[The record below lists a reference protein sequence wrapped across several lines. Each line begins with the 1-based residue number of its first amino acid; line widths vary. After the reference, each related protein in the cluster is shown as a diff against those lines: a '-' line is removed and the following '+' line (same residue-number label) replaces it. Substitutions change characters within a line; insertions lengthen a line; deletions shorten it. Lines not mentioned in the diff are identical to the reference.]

1 MDSRVASHR
10 TGVIPRMRAT
20 NTGLLLSYGREGVS
34 ARPCP
39 AAAQPASTGTITSTS
54 LRVLILEDRPEDAE
68 LILHELRRAGF
79 EPDWQRVDTE
89 ADYLAQLDQ
98 APDLILA
105 DYALPQYDAL
115 RALHLLKN
123 YGLHI
128 PFIVVTGRISEEAA
142 VECMKQGAADYLL
155 KDRLARLGQ
164 AVKRA
169 LEQEHL
175 RTTRERAEEGL
186 RQSEARYRSIFEG
199 VQDAIFVESLTGE
212 VLDVNARACEMYGW
226 SREEFLRKTVRDL
239 VPEGNL
245 AVIASEMEREN
256 LPDQPVETVNIRAC
270 GELFPVEI
278 TTQLQAIGHKTVM
291 LVMVRDITARKR
303 AEEALR
309 ESEERF
315 RNVAQTAA
323 DGIVLADNNCRILYW
338 NRAAETIF
346 GYSGEEAL
354 GKRLST
360 LMPKQYVDLT
370 LKSIERVWRTGGSD
384 LLGEDV
390 EMHGLRKDGEEFPMD
405 LCLSSW
411 ESNGEKYCSAMIR
424 DVTEARGAQK
434 SAQLRDRLAVVG
446 QLAAGIAHDFN
457 NILGTI
463 ILYSELM
470 LNGGD
475 QLPEDR
481 ARLTT
486 IIEQAQRGANLTAQ
500 VLDFSRRSVMERHP
514 MDLAPFMN
522 DLIRLLE
529 RTLPESIRVKLSLEG
544 ESFVVMADPT
554 RMQQVIMNLAFNA
567 RDAMPEG
574 GELRFDLSRLC
585 VEPGM
590 LPCRDMA
597 PGEWVRVRVS
607 DTGTGISTDALP
619 HIFEPFFTTKPPDQG
634 TGLGLA
640 QVYGIIKQHD
650 GYIDV
655 MSQEQEGT
663 TFIIYMPA
671 LEDAVSPRLIP
682 DPVCAK
688 VGHAETILVVEDDE
702 ATRRAACE
710 ILESLNY
717 RVLVAADGQEALRIF
732 QQRAEEIEL
741 LITDLIMPAL
751 GGVALYQKLRELH
764 PTVHVVVMTGYPMDA
779 GTRELLERGSVTWM
793 QKPLGTEALA
803 RTVRK
808 VLAGRD

>member
-1 MDSRVASHR
+1 MNSTLASHR
-10 TGVIPRMRAT
+10 TGVIRRRRVT
-20 NTGLLLSYGREGVS
+20 NTYRQLSYGREGVS
-34 ARPCP
+34 AQPGP
-39 AAAQPASTGTITSTS
+39 AAAQPASTGTIPSTS
-54 LRVLILEDRPEDAE
+54 LRVLILEDWSEDAD

-89 ADYLAQLDQ
+89 TDYLAHLD
-98 APDLILA
+98 PGLDIILA
-105 DYALPQYDAL
+105 DCTVPRFEAP

-175 RTTRERAEEGL
+175 RTTLARAEEAL
-186 RQSEARYRSIFEG
+186 RQPDVRYRSIFEG
-199 VQDAIFVESLTGE
+199 VRDAIFVESLTGE

-239 VPEGNL
+239 VPEGHL
-245 AVIASEMEREN
+245 AVIASEVEREN
-256 LPDQPVETVNIRAC
+256 LPDQPVETVNIRAS

-278 TTQLQAIGHKTVM
+278 TTQLQAIGDETVM

-309 ESEERF
+309 
-315 RNVAQTAA
+315 
-323 DGIVLADNNCRILYW
+323 
-338 NRAAETIF
+338 
-346 GYSGEEAL
+346 
-354 GKRLST
+354 
-360 LMPKQYVDLT
+360 
-370 LKSIERVWRTGGSD
+370 
-384 LLGEDV
+384 
-390 EMHGLRKDGEEFPMD
+390 
-405 LCLSSW
+405 
-411 ESNGEKYCSAMIR
+411 
-424 DVTEARGAQK
+424 GAQK
-434 SAQLRDRLAVVG
+434 RAQLQDRLAAVG

-470 LNGGD
+470 LNRRD
-475 QLPEDR
+475 QLPEDL

-486 IIEQAQRGANLTAQ
+486 IIEQAQLGANLTAQ

-514 MDLAPFMN
+514 MDLAPLMN
-522 DLIRLLE
+522 DLNKLLE
-529 RTLPESIRVKLSLEG
+529 CTLPESIRVKLSLNG

-554 RMQQVIMNLAFNA
+554 RMQQVIMNLALNA

-574 GELRFDLSRLC
+574 GELRFDLSRLR
-585 VEPGM
+585 VEPGN
-590 LPCRDMA
+590 LPYRDMA

-619 HIFEPFFTTKPPDQG
+619 HIFEPFFTTKSPDQG

-640 QVYGIIKQHD
+640 QVYGIIEQHD

-655 MSQEQEGT
+655 MSQEEQGT

-671 LEDAVSPRLIP
+671 LEDTVAPRLIP

-702 ATRRAACE
+702 ATRRAVCE

-741 LITDLIMPAL
+741 LITDLVMPAL
-751 GGVALYQKLRELH
+751 GGVALYQELRELH

-779 GTRELLERGSVTWM
+779 DTGELLERGSITWM

-808 VLAGRD
+808 VLARRD